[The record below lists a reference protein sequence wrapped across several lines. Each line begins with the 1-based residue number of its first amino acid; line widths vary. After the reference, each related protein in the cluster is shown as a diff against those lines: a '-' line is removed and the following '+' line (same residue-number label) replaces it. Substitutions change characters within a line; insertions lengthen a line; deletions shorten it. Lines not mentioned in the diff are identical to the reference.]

1 MTHLNTI
8 SKVYMEKVAAKPD
21 FLDLDGDGNKKEPM
35 KKAAKEVEPP
45 KEKLKTDRDM
55 FNIPKGEQ
63 ESARERLLRKAREK
77 RAKMSEAL
85 DPVGEEDAD
94 IDNDRKKNT
103 KKDKYLMN
111 RRRAIGNAIA
121 NEACW
126 DTHKQVGMKKK
137 GGKMVP
143 NCVPKEETEITEIH
157 SQAHTPHEVPSKDIE
172 KLVKKA
178 VKRIDADVDGDV
190 DTNDPK
196 ETEMGEF
203 VPTPPGKGKLK
214 TIVRKEGFSNWR
226 SDLIEVMDTKEKN
239 DKVTE
244 KKVNNTVKTSA
255 MGSGLKLG
263 EAIEEI
269 GGTLIEMV
277 EDDMSYIVEGAYEEF
292 LFEGYSEE
300 EIEEAIE
307 YALNEVSDS
316 YYDDAVKSGKK
327 KARQAKRQEMMRV
340 AKGRLKYIRRKAG
353 EKVSAAKEKIGAAKK
368 AATYASAKAQVAA
381 YNKGR
386 EVSQTVGDKVRRA
399 KTAASDAPKKA
410 KSGVKSFIK
419 KQAQRVVDRMSEEVE
434 QLDEMPFQVM
444 GSPDGKKEKKIGKPV
459 KSRKYADA
467 RAAELEDTHKKTGGK
482 YRSQYVE
489 EVEIEEGIVMTMA
502 NALGNPPPLSAK
514 MKLKQAL
521 LNREINKT
529 AAKNKKKKY
538 TNVGAS
544 NTTAANE
551 EVEHIEEKAVSKA
564 QQRFMA
570 MVYSTKKGEMKNP
583 SPEVA
588 DTAAGMSE
596 KEAKKFA
603 KTKHEGLPEKKEVKE
618 NMSATMNPLNA
629 QMQKDD
635 QEKAKKAEMEKLKM
649 AKRKELMVKLAAL
662 RKGVIA
668 P

>member
-1 MTHLNTI
+1 MTHLNEI
-8 SKVYMEKVAAKPD
+8 SKVYMEKVATKPD
-21 FLDLDGDGNKKEPM
+21 FLDLDKDGNKKEPM
-35 KKAAKEVEPP
+35 KKAAVEAP
-45 KEKLKTDRDM
+45 KERLKTDRDGYRV
-55 FNIPKGEQ
+55 PKKDADA
-63 ESARERLLRKAREK
+63 ARERLLAKARAK
-77 RAKMSEAL
+77 RAEMSEAL
-85 DPVGEEDAD
+85 DPVGKEDDD
-94 IDNDRKKNT
+94 IDNDGKKNT
-103 KKDKYLMN
+103 KKDKYLTN
-111 RRRAIGNAIA
+111 RRRVIGNAIA

-143 NCVPKEETEITEIH
+143 DCVRKEETEITEIH
-157 SQAHTPHEVPSKDIE
+157 SQAHTPHEVPSKDLE

-190 DTNDPK
+190 DTKDPK

-203 VPTPPGKGKLK
+203 VPTPDGKGKLK

-226 SDLIEVMDTKEKN
+226 SDLIEVMGSEEKN
-239 DKVTE
+239 QKVTE
-244 KKVNNTVKTSA
+244 KKVNNSVKTSA

-277 EDDMSYIVEGAYEEF
+277 EDDDMSYIVEGAYEEF
-292 LFEGYSEE
+292 LSEGYSEE

-340 AKGRLKYIRRKAG
+340 AKGRLKYLRRKAG
-353 EKVSAAKEKIGAAKK
+353 KKVSAAKEKIGAAKK

-386 EVSQTVGDKVRRA
+386 EVSQTVGDKVRTA
-399 KTAASDAPKKA
+399 KTTVSNAPQKV

-419 KQAQRVVDRMSEEVE
+419 KQAEKVVDRMSEEVDIE
-434 QLDEMPFQVM
+434 EGIGMTVAKALGNPPPLSAKMRLKQSLLNREIKKNTAKSKKKSYTNVGASNTTPANEEVELLDEMPYQVM
-444 GSPDGKKEKKIGKPV
+444 GYDKEGKKEKKVGKPV
-459 KSRKYADA
+459 KSKKYADA

-489 EVEIEEGIVMTMA
+489 EVE
-502 NALGNPPPLSAK
+502 N
-514 MKLKQAL
+514 
-521 LNREINKT
+521 
-529 AAKNKKKKY
+529 
-538 TNVGAS
+538 
-544 NTTAANE
+544 
-551 EVEHIEEKAVSKA
+551 IEEKSLSRA
-564 QQRFMA
+564 QQRFMG
-570 MVYSTKKGEMKNP
+570 MVYAAKNGETP
-583 SPEVA
+583 ASPEVA
-588 DTAAGMSE
+588 KAASGMS
-596 KEAKKFA
+596 KKAAKDFA

-618 NMSATMNPLNA
+618 NMSATMNPLNS

-635 QEKAKKAEMEKLKM
+635 KEKAKNAEMEKIKM
-649 AKRKELMVKLAAL
+649 AKRRELMIKLAAL